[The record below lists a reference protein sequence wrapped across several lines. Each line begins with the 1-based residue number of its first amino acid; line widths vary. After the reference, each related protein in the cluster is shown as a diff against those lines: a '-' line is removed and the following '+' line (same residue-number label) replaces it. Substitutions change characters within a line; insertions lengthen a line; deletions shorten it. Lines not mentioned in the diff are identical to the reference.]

1 MCALCS
7 AVPTVLTLG
16 VVAENKQRQACKD
29 AMEAGE
35 PAPRK
40 RPFLALAMAGAFGI
54 MVTSLL
60 YHTQFRG
67 V

>member
-16 VVAENKQRQACKD
+16 VVAENKQRQACK
-29 AMEAGE
+29 AALEAGS
-35 PAPRK
+35 PAPRR
-40 RPFLALAMAGAFGI
+40 RPFLVLAMLGAVGI
-54 MVTSLL
+54 WVTSIL

-67 V
+67 I